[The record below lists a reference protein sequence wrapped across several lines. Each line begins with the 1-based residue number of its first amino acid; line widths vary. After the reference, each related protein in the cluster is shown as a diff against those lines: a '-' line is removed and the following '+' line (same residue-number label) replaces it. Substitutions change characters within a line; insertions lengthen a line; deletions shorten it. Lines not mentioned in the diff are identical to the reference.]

1 MIVRRT
7 YQEVIDTLLF
17 ISDEIEMQ
25 LLPTRDGGK
34 RGWIGCGSVRVN
46 QRVDLTAEVEV
57 SSSIEKVGDARSRA
71 DQDERDAPKRG
82 H

>member
-1 MIVRRT
+1 MIPSCSFQTRSNTVAADERR
-7 YQEVIDTLLF
+7 
-17 ISDEIEMQ
+17 S
-25 LLPTRDGGK
+25 K
-34 RGWIGCGSVRVN
+34 RASIGRGSVRVN

-82 H
+82 R